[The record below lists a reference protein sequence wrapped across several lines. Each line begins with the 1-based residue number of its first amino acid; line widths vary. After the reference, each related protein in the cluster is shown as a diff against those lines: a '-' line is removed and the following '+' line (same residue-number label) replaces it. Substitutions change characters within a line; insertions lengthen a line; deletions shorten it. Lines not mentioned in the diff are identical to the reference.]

1 MEFTGG
7 WFHFRIIHPN
17 VENRPLKRYSRAV
30 ERQLYT
36 VKTQVFEGPLDLLLD
51 LVTKRKLF
59 VNDVSL
65 AEVTDD
71 FLRYLEKHEEFPIGE
86 SAEFIVV
93 ASTLMLIKSRSLLPM
108 IKLTD
113 EEEESIHDLE
123 HRLAF
128 YARVK
133 ELASGLKNIFGKK
146 IIFEKTPGKNPII
159 VFSPDSQTD
168 IKNLS
173 LALERILESLPRKE
187 LLPKVVVRK
196 VISLEEMIE
205 RLAERIAK
213 ASKLKFKEFH
223 GTKGALTYEK
233 KVSIIV
239 GFLAMLELVKRGAI
253 RVTQDSRGNIEM
265 ESEEM
270 GVPTYI

>member
-1 MEFTGG
+1 MG
-7 WFHFRIIHPN
+7 
-17 VENRPLKRYSRAV
+17 K
-30 ERQLYT
+30 QLYT

-71 FLRYLEKHEEFPIGE
+71 FIHYLEEHEEFPIDE

-108 IKLTD
+108 IQLTD

-123 HRLAF
+123 NRLAV
-128 YARVK
+128 YARVT
-133 ELASGLKNIFGKK
+133 GLKGIFGKQ
-146 IIFEKTPGKNPII
+146 IIFEKTPSKNPVII
-159 VFSPDSQTD
+159 FSPDSKTNVG
-168 IKNLS
+168 NLF
-173 LALERILESLPRKE
+173 LALEKLIESLPKKE

-205 RLAERIAK
+205 KLAERIAK
-213 ASKLKFKEFH
+213 ASKLKFKKFY
-223 GTKGALTYEK
+223 GTKGALTFEK

-253 RVTQDSRGNIEM
+253 RVTQSGRGDIEM
-265 ESEEM
+265 ESE
-270 GVPTYI
+270 GINVPMYT